1 MSEVTNSLMSMQELF
16 NLAFA
21 RLDRAAERR
30 REFSQTWGQYI
41 DTHPWDV
48 DLRAVEP
55 TTFEILAVMREPAPL
70 DLSMIFS
77 EWLAALRAALDNGF
91 YAWVAAATGQNPPPS
106 AARLQFPI
114 CSTPTEYRRHTKRL
128 VGIPPEIMDA
138 VEGAQPYQ
146 SPSGSESNLFYWLHE
161 LARTDRHRTPHVGI
175 GRVAEHRVRIGVPEG
190 VTAIFD
196 ETVDP
201 FNPVRGELIIA
212 RFRTNRALEPL
223 QITAD
228 LRGVGVDPEIDTW
241 AGFRLGGKSHSLWE
255 RMTYTELFT
264 RNHLENMAYAHAVP
278 PGGFTTFEPPPP
290 SCAAAKTPDPAQAP
304 GPV

>member
-1 MSEVTNSLMSMQELF
+1 MMSEVTNSLMSMQELF

-128 VGIPPEIMDA
+128 VGIPPRSWTRSKA
-138 VEGAQPYQ
+138 L
-146 SPSGSESNLFYWLHE
+146 SP
-161 LARTDRHRTPHVGI
+161 
-175 GRVAEHRVRIGVPEG
+175 
-190 VTAIFD
+190 
-196 ETVDP
+196 
-201 FNPVRGELIIA
+201 
-212 RFRTNRALEPL
+212 TNHLP
-223 QITAD
+223 D
-228 LRGVGVDPEIDTW
+228 LRAT
-241 AGFRLGGKSHSLWE
+241 SS
-255 RMTYTELFT
+255 T
-264 RNHLENMAYAHAVP
+264 
-278 PGGFTTFEPPPP
+278 GFTN
-290 SCAAAKTPDPAQAP
+290 SRAP
-304 GPV
+304 TGTALLMSVLGESRSTGCVSGFPKE